1 MMKEKIKSFEQLP
14 ELYEKISEIATQYGY
29 RQTGDK
35 FNDHEDGCVILL
47 DGLNVFMHSDVPL
60 SVVKEIGLA
69 IRKEKNNLIC
79 LLHGGS
85 IVSHKQIKMIVE
97 IEKNEAF
104 QAEKAVMERTK
115 KTGAEGQRTF
125 ERYTESG
132 EFDY

>member
-1 MMKEKIKSFEQLP
+1 MKEKIKSFEQLP
-14 ELYEKISEIATQYGY
+14 ELYEKITEIATQYGY
-29 RQTGDK
+29 RKVGDK
-35 FNDHEDGCVILL
+35 FNDHENECVILL

-60 SVVKEIGLA
+60 TIVKEIGLA
-69 IRKEKNNLIC
+69 IRKDKSKLIC

-104 QAEKAVMERTK
+104 QAEKAVIDRTK
-115 KTGAEGQRTF
+115 KAGADGQRTF
-125 ERYTESG
+125 ERYSESD

>member
-1 MMKEKIKSFEQLP
+1 MKEKIKSIDQIP

-29 RQTGDK
+29 RQIGDK

-60 SVVKEIGLA
+60 TIVKEIGLA
-69 IRKEKNNLIC
+69 VRKERNKLIC

-97 IEKNEAF
+97 MEKNEAY
-104 QAEKAVMERTK
+104 QAEKAVIDRTK
-115 KTGAEGQRTF
+115 KAGANGQRTF

>member
-1 MMKEKIKSFEQLP
+1 MKEKIKSIEQLP
-14 ELYEKISEIATQYGY
+14 ELYEKITEISRQYGY
-29 RQTGDK
+29 RKIGDK

-60 SVVKEIGLA
+60 CVVKEIGLA
-69 IRKEKNNLIC
+69 IRKEKNKLIC

-85 IVSHKQIKMIVE
+85 IVSHKQIKMIAE
-97 IEKNEAF
+97 MEKNEAF
-104 QAEKAVMERTK
+104 QAEKAVIERTRK
-115 KTGAEGQRTF
+115 AGAEGQRTF

>member
-1 MMKEKIKSFEQLP
+1 MKEKIKSFDQLP
-14 ELYEKISEIATQYGY
+14 ELHERITEIATLHGY
-29 RQTGDK
+29 QKVDDK

-47 DGLNVFMHSDVPL
+47 DGLTVFMHSDVPL

-69 IRKEKNNLIC
+69 VRKEKNKLIC

-97 IEKNEAF
+97 MEQNEAF
-104 QAEKAVMERTK
+104 QAEKTVIDRTK
-115 KTGAEGQRTF
+115 KAGADGQRTF
-125 ERYTESG
+125 ERYSESG

>member
-1 MMKEKIKSFEQLP
+1 MKEKIKSFEQLP
-14 ELYEKISEIATQYGY
+14 ELHERIIEIATQYGY
-29 RQTGDK
+29 RKVGDK

-69 IRKEKNNLIC
+69 IRKEKNKLIC

-85 IVSHKQIKMIVE
+85 IVSNKQIKMIAE
-97 IEKNEAF
+97 MEKNEAY
-104 QAEKAVMERTK
+104 QAEKAVIDRTK
-115 KTGAEGQRTF
+115 KAGANGQRTF